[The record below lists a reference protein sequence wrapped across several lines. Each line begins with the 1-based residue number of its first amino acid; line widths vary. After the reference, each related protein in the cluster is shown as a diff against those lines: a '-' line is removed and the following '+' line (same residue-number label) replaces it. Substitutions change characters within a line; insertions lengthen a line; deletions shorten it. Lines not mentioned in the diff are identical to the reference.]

1 MTEVEITKFRN
12 DCEQNKLYL
21 ESSSVHKHFQHVQFG
36 INEIELNGQQCRTED
51 INGNMIPVIYN
62 FKNGYIHNEEDLPAV
77 EYPLHWEYWKDG
89 LIVKVVDM
97 GGDTEEYW
105 ENGVPVRIEKN
116 LAERRNNGENI

>member
-12 DCEQNKLYL
+12 DCEQSKLYL

-77 EYPLHWEYWKDG
+77 EYPMHWEYWKDG